1 MYSLMKKI
9 VGSSTDDYYIYDNN
23 NMASVKEVPESH
35 KASTYTSTSIENN
48 VTNDQNNQQT
58 QNNNNA
64 LIIAAD
70 NLRGTQLNRSLQQNV
85 NDPDGPD
92 EEANLRDQNIIMK
105 KTITEYPENGRTVVS
120 TYDE

>member
-48 VTNDQNNQQT
+48 VTKDQNNQQT
-58 QNNNNA
+58 QNNNNDF
-64 LIIAAD
+64 LKHYELMKMIASC
-70 NLRGTQLNRSLQQNV
+70 GS
-85 NDPDGPD
+85 PFEP
-92 EEANLRDQNIIMK
+92 
-105 KTITEYPENGRTVVS
+105 
-120 TYDE
+120 